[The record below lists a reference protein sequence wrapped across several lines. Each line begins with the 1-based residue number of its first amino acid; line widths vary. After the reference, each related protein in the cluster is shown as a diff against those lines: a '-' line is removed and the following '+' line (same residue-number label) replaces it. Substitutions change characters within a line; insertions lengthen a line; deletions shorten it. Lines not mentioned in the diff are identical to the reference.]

1 MRLPGS
7 SFLRRIPRGR
17 GAAGEEGGVGAE
29 EVVGQTHAAGA
40 EGVRMLEEAEEDR
53 NRAEEA
59 EVVRNRVEEAEV
71 DRKRKEAEVDR
82 KREEAVVDRKRE
94 EAVGVRMLAAA
105 VDAVRTNAVEEA
117 EGVFYQTKLK
127 HSSTYNTLN

>member
-29 EVVGQTHAAGA
+29 EVVGQTHAA
-40 EGVRMLEEAEEDR
+40 GVRMLEEAEEDR